1 MKNREKIGRRTVLAA
16 PLAAVQAQPDPV
28 APKRNASNVDAALY
42 ASITAFWEPH
52 DREMLR
58 WLPMTPPGRV
68 LDLGCGRG
76 DHLLLF
82 AEMLDGGPAVTGFD
96 LRQESLD
103 FAAARLKERG
113 WSGRAVLRQGD
124 LYGLPFPAESFDLV
138 WSSHV
143 FHGLPDVVRAAAAV
157 HRTLRRGGRFALREN
172 RVTATLLPPDI
183 GFGEP
188 GLETRLNAAFE
199 RWLQRDRVRRG
210 RYPHG
215 WLHLLRQTGFAEL
228 TAHSFLHQA
237 TPPFSTPQREY
248 LHYWLERKQEIE
260 GIDPADRELVRR
272 ITDRSSELYF
282 LRRDDLHYVSVSTI
296 YTGVKA

>member
-1 MKNREKIGRRTVLAA
+1 MKNKLTVARRTLLAA
-16 PLAAVQAQPDPV
+16 PLAAAQTQV
-28 APKRNASNVDAALY
+28 GKVVEKRNASNAQAGLY
-42 ASITAFWEPH
+42 ASIAAFWEPH

-58 WLPMTPPGRV
+58 SLGMKRGTRV

-82 AEMLDGGPAVTGFD
+82 AEMLGGGPAVTGFD
-96 LRQESLD
+96 LRRDSLD

-113 WSGRAVLRQGD
+113 WPGRAVLRQGD
-124 LYGLPFPAESFDLV
+124 LYRLPFAAGSFDLV

-143 FHGLPDVVRAAAAV
+143 FHGLPDVVKAADAV
-157 HRTLRRGGRFALREN
+157 HSVLSAGGRFALREN

-183 GFGEP
+183 GVGET
-188 GLETRLNAAFE
+188 GLETRLNEAFD
-199 RWLQRDRVRRG
+199 RWLQRDRATRG

-215 WLHLLRQTGFAEL
+215 WLHLLREAGFSQV
-228 TAHSFLHQA
+228 TARSFLHQVTA
-237 TPPFSTPQREY
+237 PFNAAQREY

-260 GIDPADRELVRR
+260 GIKPTDRDLVRR
-272 ITDRSSELYF
+272 ITDRDSEQYF

-296 YTGVKA
+296 YSGTKT